1 MSMSEASPT
10 DKIKQI
16 IRGLAAK
23 ALTLAWETTADEKTF
38 LVSFK
43 THSVSLEQGRGL
55 FPTTYWVEVLDSAG
69 RQLESYVASEDDDP
83 ELYEIARSLYE
94 QAKRAALKVDE
105 GLDAV
110 LKEIEAV

>member
-1 MSMSEASPT
+1 MSTSEATPT

-16 IRGLAAK
+16 IRGLASK
-23 ALTLAWETTADEKTF
+23 APTLAWETTADEDIF
-38 LVSFK
+38 LVSFE
-43 THSVSLEQGRGL
+43 THSVSLQPWGR
-55 FPTTYWVEVLDSAG
+55 FIPTNFRVGVLDSTG
-69 RQLESYVASEDDDP
+69 RELESYVASEDDDA
-83 ELYEIARSLYE
+83 ELYETVRVLYD

>member
-1 MSMSEASPT
+1 MSETEATPT
-10 DKIKQI
+10 DKMEQI

-23 ALTLAWETTADEKTF
+23 APTLAWETTAEEDVF
-38 LVSFK
+38 LVSFQ
-43 THSVSLEQGRGL
+43 THSVSLQPGRGL
-55 FPTTYWVEVLDSAG
+55 FPTKYWVGVLDSAG
-69 RQLESYVASEDDDP
+69 RELESYDASESHDA
-83 ELYEIARSLYE
+83 ELYEIVRSLYE